1 MSVALSLHFATTS
14 TLLFILR
21 RTTNVVNRSAGNV
34 QRHIALC
41 SSAIRCFYFFMVT
54 VLIFYPSFFLPPSSH
69 QADSDASAAASSP
82 AKRPSRA
89 AGRAAAAKLDSS
101 KLPAPE
107 TNSEEKAVAE
117 ASEEEDSDAAIEQND
132 DSDDSDDSDDEAE
145 KARAAAA
152 ALKTPKTKAQRK
164 TPKASTG
171 RRSSKKASASF
182 VAYADES
189 DLFNAL
195 LSGAPAEEVGNWIA
209 RYEDDQHAA
218 SAELLTLIV
227 RCCGSQDVVKRKML
241 DNVQKACTDISDKYS
256 KDKANTAV
264 SLCAARSRVNIHGEL
279 VRLHVVRL

>member
-1 MSVALSLHFATTS
+1 M
-14 TLLFILR
+14 
-21 RTTNVVNRSAGNV
+21 
-34 QRHIALC
+34 
-41 SSAIRCFYFFMVT
+41 
-54 VLIFYPSFFLPPSSH
+54 
-69 QADSDASAAASSP
+69 AS
-82 AKRPSRA
+82 
-89 AGRAAAAKLDSS
+89 
-101 KLPAPE
+101 
-107 TNSEEKAVAE
+107 
-117 ASEEEDSDAAIEQND
+117 
-132 DSDDSDDSDDEAE
+132 
-145 KARAAAA
+145 
-152 ALKTPKTKAQRK
+152 
-164 TPKASTG
+164 
-171 RRSSKKASASF
+171 
-182 VAYADES
+182 ADES